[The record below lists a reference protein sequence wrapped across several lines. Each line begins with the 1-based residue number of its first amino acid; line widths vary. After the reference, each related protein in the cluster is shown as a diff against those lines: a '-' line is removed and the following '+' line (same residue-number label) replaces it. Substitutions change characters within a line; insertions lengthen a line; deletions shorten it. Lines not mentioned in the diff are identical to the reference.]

1 MMRFIQIRSF
11 LLPIFLFVLSCVQ
24 AQPLGE
30 LSQKGAEAQTFCK
43 KNNLNTDFCF
53 LIDLSIHSGKNR
65 FYVYDLSTKKV
76 IASGLVCHGIGK
88 NSTYAKP
95 VYSNEIGSNCT
106 SIGKYKLGKRAWSN
120 WGINIHYKMH
130 GLEKSNSNA
139 AIRNVV
145 LHSYDQVSEKEI
157 YPNYLPLGWSLGCP
171 VIANDLM
178 KKIDSLL
185 KKTKKP
191 TLLWI
196 YE

>member
-1 MMRFIQIRSF
+1 MAFFKFRWLLIPILF
-11 LLPIFLFVLSCVQ
+11 LLFARVYGQIPKRLSEK
-24 AQPLGE
+24 AL
-30 LSQKGAEAQTFCK
+30 EAKDFCK
-43 KNNLNTDFCF
+43 KNNMNTDFCF

-65 FYVYDLSTKKV
+65 FYLYDLETKKI

-95 VYSNEIGSNCT
+95 DYSNEVGSNCT
-106 SIGKYKLGKRAWSN
+106 SLGKYKLGKRAWSN
-120 WGINIHYKMH
+120 WGINIHYKLH

-145 LHSYDQVSEKEI
+145 LHSYDYVSKKEI
-157 YPNYLPLGWSLGCP
+157 YPNYLTMGWSLGCP
-171 VIANDLM
+171 VIANNLM
-178 KKIDSLL
+178 KKIDTLL